1 MMEGWRRDISAPAC
15 DLCIGRGFLSGRNQ
29 PSLPPTSM
37 LVGVTRVSGERG
49 PVALAAGGGLS
60 GTCPRASPNKS
71 ENQNSELLSS
81 FFLFLLCRC
90 VLILCRPRILE
101 KKKKGFHG
109 FHIDVAW
116 FSLFTSIARGAH
128 ARAPAHSSSLA
139 PLRSSLLS
147 VHHLQLTGP
156 QEARSIQMKVA
167 LTTSQVLLS
176 VCFYA
181 PATSNLS
188 RT

>member
-1 MMEGWRRDISAPAC
+1 MEGWRRDIGAPAC

-101 KKKKGFHG
+101 KKKRVSMVFTSTFHG
-109 FHIDVAW
+109 FH
-116 FSLFTSIARGAH
+116 FSHRLHAAPTPARPRTPPPSLLF
-128 ARAPAHSSSLA
+128 AP
-139 PLRSSLLS
+139 RSSRCTICSL
-147 VHHLQLTGP
+147 
-156 QEARSIQMKVA
+156 
-167 LTTSQVLLS
+167 QVLRRLE
-176 VCFYA
+176 VFK
-181 PATSNLS
+181 
-188 RT
+188 

>member
-1 MMEGWRRDISAPAC
+1 MEGWRRDIGAPAC

-101 KKKKGFHG
+101 KKKGFPWFSHRRSMVFT
-109 FHIDVAW
+109 FHIDC
-116 FSLFTSIARGAH
+116 TRRPRPR
-128 ARAPAHSSSLA
+128 ARALLLPRSSSLLA
-139 PLRSSLLS
+139 PLGAPFAAYRSS
-147 VHHLQLTGP
+147 GG
-156 QEARSIQMKVA
+156 
-167 LTTSQVLLS
+167 
-176 VCFYA
+176 
-181 PATSNLS
+181 
-188 RT
+188 